1 MANLWGEVVIAAPR
15 VRVDW
20 FRTIVELE
28 RQGYTPWA
36 ISAAIDVSRSA
47 IVGWHN
53 YYAEPAHDA
62 GERLIALWCQV
73 TGLPREA
80 LPLNVED
87 LLSAA
92 KASAPTRK

>member
-1 MANLWGEVVIAAPR
+1 MSR

-28 RQGYTPWA
+28 RHGYTPGS
-36 ISAAIDVSRSA
+36 ISAAIDVSRST
-47 IVGWHN
+47 ILGWRN

-73 TGLPREA
+73 IGEPREA

-92 KASAPTRK
+92 KASAPSRK